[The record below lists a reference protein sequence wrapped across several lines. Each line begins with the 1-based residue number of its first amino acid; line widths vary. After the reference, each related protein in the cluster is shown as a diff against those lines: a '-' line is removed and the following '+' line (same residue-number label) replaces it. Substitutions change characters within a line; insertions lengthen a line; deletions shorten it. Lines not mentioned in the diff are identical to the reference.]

1 MKHLFL
7 SFILCASFQ
16 ALPAIAAEDPMAI
29 KKCFGALNAFEAS
42 VAKEGARVKPD
53 WLKGQ
58 RGQLVF
64 MAQSSDAVK
73 DEVRNY
79 SGSTREISICA
90 SAGLSPTEISLFL
103 MAYHGYLPPDLF
115 EDFSGCFA
123 AFLIS
128 ASEMD
133 KKLGMQRSESLSFH
147 IGKQFG
153 ERASQLNYLY
163 GARMLV
169 LEDVHARAMRIQ
181 EQVARL
187 SATSR
192 SKAAKALSEKCKWYG
207 IPLDDVLEAAHVMA
221 H

>member
-1 MKHLFL
+1 MKRLFL
-7 SFILCASFQ
+7 SFILCVSFQ
-16 ALPAIAAEDPMAI
+16 ALPAIAAEDPMTI
-29 KKCFGALNAFEAS
+29 KKCFGALNAFEAL

-58 RGQLVF
+58 RGLLVF

-73 DEVRNY
+73 DEIRNY
-79 SGSTREISICA
+79 SGSTREISTCV
-90 SAGLSPTEISLFL
+90 SAGLSPAQIGLFL

-123 AFLIS
+123 AFLVS

-133 KKLGMQRSESLSFH
+133 KKLGMQRSEALSFL

-163 GARMLV
+163 GSRTLV
-169 LEDVHARAMRIQ
+169 LEEVHVRAMRIQ
-181 EQVARL
+181 EQIASL
-187 SATSR
+187 PATSR
-192 SKAAKALSEKCKWYG
+192 SRAAKALSEKCKWYG
-207 IPLDDVLEAAHVMA
+207 IPLDDVLEAAHVTV